1 MEQENYEML
10 LQRLNELDNKIGE
23 TGKRID
29 DVTDF
34 NRTLLNTKEPS
45 QPQKSKEERMAY
57 LEKKLKEGLGYA
69 K

>member
-10 LQRLNELDNKIGE
+10 LQRINEVDNKINE
-23 TGKRID
+23 TSKRID

-45 QPQKSKEERMAY
+45 QPQKSKEVRMAY
-57 LEKKLKEGLGYA
+57 LEKKLKGGLGYA